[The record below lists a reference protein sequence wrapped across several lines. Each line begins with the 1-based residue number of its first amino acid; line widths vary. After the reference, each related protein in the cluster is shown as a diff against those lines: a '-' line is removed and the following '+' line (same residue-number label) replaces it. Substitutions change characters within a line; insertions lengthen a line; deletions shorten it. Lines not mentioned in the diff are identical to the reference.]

1 MTMSS
6 ELSLDSLF
14 QVNMP
19 VRDFDRA
26 LPFYRDVLRLPLHA
40 QREGLAF
47 FSAGTVRI
55 LLERVEEEAGRYA
68 HPGSVLYFPVP
79 DIRKAHEE
87 LGARGVE
94 FIEGPSVVSSNASS
108 ETWMAFFSDGDWNT
122 HALVTVVARATS

>member
-1 MTMSS
+1 MTMRS
-6 ELSLDSLF
+6 ELSLDSLL

-47 FSAGTVRI
+47 FSAGTVRV
-55 LLERVEEEAGRYA
+55 LLERVEEAAGRYA

-79 DIRKAHEE
+79 DMEKAHAE
-87 LGARGVE
+87 LAARGVE
-94 FIEGPSVVSSNASS
+94 FVEGPSVVSSNASS

-122 HALVTVVARATS
+122 HALVTVVPKAG